1 MRWEILSVQDGM
13 LQQGWEHS
21 WLLVNPLSLRAKLLK
36 EAHAGVSSG
45 HLGRRKTLY
54 HLYRHLCW
62 ISMRQDMEWCKL
74 CHICTPRRDQH
85 DQV

>member
-1 MRWEILSVQDGM
+1 MEEGKQLHKELLPKSPATKAFVEQWEILSVQDGM

-54 HLYRHLCW
+54 HLC
-62 ISMRQDMEWCKL
+62 
-74 CHICTPRRDQH
+74 
-85 DQV
+85 